1 MIHITAERLKQAVEK
16 VFVAAGVPATS
27 ARRVTESL
35 VESNLVGH
43 ASHGVLRVGSYVEMI
58 EDGRIDPQGE
68 ITVTRQS
75 ATTALLD
82 GGRNFGQLVAYE
94 GMRRAMAKARE
105 HDIGMIAIHHTG
117 HTGRLGEYVAHA
129 AKEGF
134 MATICGTGAGQG
146 GAVAPYGGASRV
158 FNTNPITWGIP
169 AAEHPPVFLDFAT
182 SVSAW
187 GKIQEAID
195 KGEPLPEGW
204 IIDAKG
210 KPTTDP
216 TALKEGGV
224 MLPFGQHKGYCLS
237 FLVEA
242 VANGL
247 VGNSCAP
254 LPDHERDYALVMTA
268 VNIGAFQPL
277 DAFCETVDDLI
288 VATKNA
294 RKAEGVEEILVP
306 GEYEWNNR
314 ARHLEEGLDLPDATW
329 QRIVDTGEKYSA
341 SITLEE

>member
-1 MIHITAERLKQAVEK
+1 MIHITAERLENVVHK
-16 VFVAAGVPATS
+16 VFAGVGVPRHR
-27 ARRVTESL
+27 ARRVAHSL

-58 EDGRIDPQGE
+58 EDGRIDPHGE
-68 ITVTRQS
+68 TTVVRQS

-82 GGRNFGQLVAYE
+82 GGQNFGQIVAHE
-94 GMRRAMAKARE
+94 GMERAMAKARE
-105 HDIGMIAIHHTG
+105 HDMGMVAIHHTG

-129 AKEGF
+129 AQQGF
-134 MATICGTGAGQG
+134 MALICGSGAGQG
-146 GAVAPYGGASRV
+146 GAVAPYGGTGRV

-169 AAEHPPVFLDFAT
+169 AAKHPPVFLDFAT

-195 KGEPLPEGW
+195 EKSPLPEGW
-204 IIDAKG
+204 ILDDEG
-210 KPTTDP
+210 NPTTDP
-216 TALKEGGV
+216 MALQEGGV
-224 MLPFGQHKGYCLS
+224 MLPFGEHKGYCLS

-247 VGNSCAP
+247 IGNSCAP

-268 VNIGAFQPL
+268 VNISAFQPL
-277 DAFCETVDDLI
+277 DAFCRTVDDLI
-288 VATKNA
+288 VATKSA

-306 GEYEWNNR
+306 GEYEWKNR
-314 ARHLEEGLDLPDATW
+314 SRHLEEGLDLPDATW
-329 QRIVDTGEKYSA
+329 QRIVDTGEEYGVSV
-341 SITLEE
+341 TLQE